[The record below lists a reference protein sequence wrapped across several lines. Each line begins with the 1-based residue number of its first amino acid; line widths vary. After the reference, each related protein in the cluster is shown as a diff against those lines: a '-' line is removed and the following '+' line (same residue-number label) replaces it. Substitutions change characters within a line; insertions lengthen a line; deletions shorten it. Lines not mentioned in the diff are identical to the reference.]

1 MRTDIIHFQSL
12 EEDVKIEEPWDGLE
26 DVPMNPDTEYIEE
39 DFYIWPKGTFRE
51 DI

>member
-1 MRTDIIHFQSL
+1 MRTDIIHLNSP
-12 EEDVKIEEPWDGLE
+12 EEDAKIKELWNGFE
-26 DVPMNPDTEYIEE
+26 DVPMDPDTEYIEE